1 MLPGDHLSAV
11 RAFMQASRSSSFSE
25 AAERLGLST
34 STVGKAV
41 SRLEGRLGVRL
52 FQRSTRHLAL
62 TEEGRVF
69 LEGCERAAAELAA
82 VEAALASRM
91 EEPAGRLKVS
101 LPELL
106 GRRIAAPSLIALAV
120 DYPKL
125 ELDIAFTNRLVDL
138 VEENIDLCV
147 RVGELAGGGDL
158 MVRKL
163 GQQRLTVCG
172 APDYLA
178 RHGTPSRPS
187 ELAAH
192 LCVTQ
197 SRGPV
202 AESWRF
208 TESGQTR
215 HINVRSTLSIADHA
229 LMADAA
235 CRGHGLVQLPGWI
248 VADAIADG
256 RLAPVLEAY
265 APTPLPVYA
274 LWPHRLGTTPRL
286 RIAVDA
292 LVDCFRDF

>member
-1 MLPGDHLSAV
+1 MLPGDHLSAI

-41 SRLEGRLGVRL
+41 SRLEGQLGVRL
-52 FQRSTRHLAL
+52 FHRSTRHLAL

-69 LEGCERAAAELAA
+69 LDGCERAVAELAA

-91 EEPAGRLKVS
+91 EEPAGRLRVS

-106 GRRIAAPSLIALAV
+106 GRRIAGPCLIALAA

-138 VEENIDLCV
+138 IEENIDLCV
-147 RVGELAGGGDL
+147 RVGELAGGSDL

-163 GQQRLTVCG
+163 GLQRLTVCG

-178 RHGTPSRPS
+178 KHGTPSRPS

-197 SRGPV
+197 SRGPA
-202 AESWRF
+202 AETWRF
-208 TESGQTR
+208 AESGQAR
-215 HINVRSTLSIADHA
+215 HISVRSALSIADHA
-229 LMADAA
+229 LTADAA
-235 CRGHGLVQLPGWI
+235 CRGHGLVQLPRWI
-248 VADAIADG
+248 VADEIGVG
-256 RLAPVLEAY
+256 RLVPVLEAH
-265 APTPLPVYA
+265 APAPLPIYA
-274 LWPHRLGTTPRL
+274 LWPHRLGTTPRVRL
-286 RIAVDA
+286 AVDA
-292 LVDCFRDF
+292 LVDRFRDL

>member
-1 MLPGDHLSAV
+1 MLPGDHLSAI

-41 SRLEGRLGVRL
+41 SRLEGQLGVRL
-52 FQRSTRHLAL
+52 FHRSTRHLAL
-62 TEEGRVF
+62 TEEGRV
-69 LEGCERAAAELAA
+69 LLDGCERAVAELAA

-91 EEPAGRLKVS
+91 EEPAGRLRVS

-106 GRRIAAPSLIALAV
+106 GRRIAGPCLIALAA

-138 VEENIDLCV
+138 IEENIDLCV
-147 RVGELAGGGDL
+147 RVGELAGGSDL

-163 GQQRLTVCG
+163 GLQRLTVCG

-178 RHGTPSRPS
+178 KHGTPSRPS

-197 SRGPV
+197 SRGPA
-202 AESWRF
+202 AETWRF
-208 TESGQTR
+208 AESGQAR
-215 HINVRSTLSIADHA
+215 HISVRSALSIADHA
-229 LMADAA
+229 LTADAA
-235 CRGHGLVQLPGWI
+235 CRGHGLVQLPRWI
-248 VADAIADG
+248 VADEIGVG
-256 RLAPVLEAY
+256 RLVPVLEAH
-265 APTPLPVYA
+265 APAPLPIYA
-274 LWPHRLGTTPRL
+274 LWPHRLGTTPRVRL
-286 RIAVDA
+286 AVDA
-292 LVDCFRDF
+292 LVDRFRDL